1 MLFDIVR
8 NNKRVTQLFL
18 ALITLP
24 FAFWGVESYVR
35 NTDSD
40 IAVASVGRGKI
51 SQQEFRAAM
60 REQQDRMRTQ
70 LGGKVDPETFETP
83 QMRRA
88 VLDSLITQRLLA
100 AHVRTGKMVV
110 GDQQLVQFIASVPSL
125 QDKGKFSKE
134 RYEALVASQGMSK
147 EMFEARVRQDIAVQQ
162 LVLPVTEAGI
172 VGSVASNRWM
182 ATQLERREISELQ
195 LVPDNF
201 TGKVSLGSDAVE
213 KFYEANR
220 KLFEDRKSVV

>member
-8 NNKRVTQLFL
+8 NNKRVTQIFL

-70 LGGKVDPETFETP
+70 LGGKVDPATFETP

-100 AHVRTGKMVV
+100 AHVRTAKMVV

-172 VGSVASNRWM
+172 
-182 ATQLERREISELQ
+182 
-195 LVPDNF
+195 
-201 TGKVSLGSDAVE
+201 
-213 KFYEANR
+213 
-220 KLFEDRKSVV
+220 